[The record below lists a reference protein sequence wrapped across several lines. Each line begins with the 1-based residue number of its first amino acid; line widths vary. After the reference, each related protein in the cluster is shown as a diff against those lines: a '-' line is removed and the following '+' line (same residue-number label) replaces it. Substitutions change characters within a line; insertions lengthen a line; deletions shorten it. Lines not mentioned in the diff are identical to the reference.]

1 MGTAGFAART
11 SRAAV
16 KSEKWLVLRN
26 GPSNRAPAI
35 TVVYWDPV
43 GATTGGIGLRF
54 ERPRNGKDFVV
65 SRFPGFALTGFLVG
79 AVKLK
84 VRFPAEPIGI

>member
-1 MGTAGFAART
+1 M
-11 SRAAV
+11 
-16 KSEKWLVLRN
+16 
-26 GPSNRAPAI
+26 
-35 TVVYWDPV
+35 VYWDPV

-84 VRFPAEPIGI
+84 VSFPAEPIGISDCGLVVRQRDSREVFGVSGGRAA